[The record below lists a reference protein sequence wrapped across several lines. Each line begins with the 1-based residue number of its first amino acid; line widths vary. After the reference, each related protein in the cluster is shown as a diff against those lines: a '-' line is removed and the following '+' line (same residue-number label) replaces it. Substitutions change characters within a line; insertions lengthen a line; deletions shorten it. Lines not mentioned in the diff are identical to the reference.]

1 MGIDWQAVR
10 VNLFRGFSFSL
21 AWWAYTFPM
30 TSAAIASIRYA
41 SEVKNAFTQ
50 CMCTGLTA
58 AATLTV
64 TALFLTTLLHA
75 VVHRDL
81 FPNDISIAITERR
94 RKPIFAEEMRARK
107 RRGWGTKQ
115 QAAAALDTAASD
127 AADLEAARAAT
138 TLYT

>member
-1 MGIDWQAVR
+1 VR

-50 CMCTGLTA
+50 CMCIGLTA

-94 RKPIFAEEMRARK
+94 RKPIFAEEMRPSK
-107 RRGWGTKQ
+107 RRGGGTKQ
-115 QAAAALDTAASD
+115 QQAALDTAASD
-127 AADLEAARAAT
+127 AADLEAARAAAT
-138 TLYT
+138 SYT